1 MKSPKLVAIT
11 RKMKKKINAQK
22 EEDTNTVQAHLLV
35 KTRKVYPKKLCMKKN
50 KRDIDSGSAVQHTK
64 KEG

>member
-1 MKSPKLVAIT
+1 M
-11 RKMKKKINAQK
+11 QK